1 MKGPYLNLHYT
12 NYFQLNKTTDNYL
25 LEDSSA
31 FRVQLKYLNLFWIG
45 FIIYTLSYVINSG
58 GFVNLKIGELL
69 QFIGL
74 LLLLPTIALLIKIK
88 IENNYLRFVFFIYI
102 LWSISVILRGIQFN
116 YPYLKSLLLD
126 ADQGG
131 LLYLVPLILLVGTN
145 VTFLKK
151 LFSVIIVLGVF
162 YLIYDVLFIRS
173 LLDRSFETQNVVENL
188 VRNLSMPCGF
198 VLLTYKFHLKKR
210 NLFAIAVMVL
220 SVLFSIYKARRG
232 LTSTLLL
239 ILIAAYFLYLFST
252 RKKLLIIYLSVL
264 FISLGA
270 LYATSIYKISN
281 NKLLNFIAQRGD
293 TDTRS
298 GVEDYFYDDL
308 KEKDWLIG
316 KGINGKYYCP
326 DVIED
331 QLSDYRDYIETGY
344 LQIILKGGIVRLGLF
359 LLIALP
365 AVILGLFSSKNIL
378 SKASALWIIIAVLSL
393 YPATVESF
401 NLQYLLVWISIG
413 ICYSKSIRIMS
424 DTEMVKW
431 LNMGII

>member
-1 MKGPYLNLHYT
+1 
-12 NYFQLNKTTDNYL
+12 
-25 LEDSSA
+25 
-31 FRVQLKYLNLFWIG
+31 
-45 FIIYTLSYVINSG
+45 
-58 GFVNLKIGELL
+58 
-69 QFIGL
+69 
-74 LLLLPTIALLIKIK
+74 
-88 IENNYLRFVFFIYI
+88 
-102 LWSISVILRGIQFN
+102 
-116 YPYLKSLLLD
+116 
-126 ADQGG
+126 
-131 LLYLVPLILLVGTN
+131 
-145 VTFLKK
+145 
-151 LFSVIIVLGVF
+151 
-162 YLIYDVLFIRS
+162 
-173 LLDRSFETQNVVENL
+173 
-188 VRNLSMPCGF
+188 
-198 VLLTYKFHLKKR
+198 
-210 NLFAIAVMVL
+210 MVL